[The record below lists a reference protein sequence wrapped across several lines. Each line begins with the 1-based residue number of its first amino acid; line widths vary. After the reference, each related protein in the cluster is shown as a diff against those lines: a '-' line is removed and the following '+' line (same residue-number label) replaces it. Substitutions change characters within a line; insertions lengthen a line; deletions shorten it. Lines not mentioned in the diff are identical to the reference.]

1 MNDHIRPFLAT
12 ARRIQSKLERLA
24 YGEHYM
30 EKTFTKYYK
39 SNFWQGAQS
48 VSGPGSDLEQT
59 AMIRRRLPEL
69 FERYGIRTV
78 LDIPCGDFSWMKDVP
93 LGHSHYIGADIVD
106 DLVNT
111 NNALYADRC
120 RSFTKL
126 DAVKDRLPRVDLI
139 LSRDC
144 LIHFSARDV
153 MAALRNF
160 QRSRSSY
167 LLTTT
172 FTGRQHNITIE
183 TGRWRPI
190 NLEAPPFSLL
200 SPIEIINEHCTQG
213 GGQYSDKSLAL
224 WKLDHIEV

>member
-1 MNDHIRPFLAT
+1 
-12 ARRIQSKLERLA
+12 
-24 YGEHYM
+24 
-30 EKTFTKYYK
+30 
-39 SNFWQGAQS
+39 
-48 VSGPGSDLEQT
+48 
-59 AMIRRRLPEL
+59 
-69 FERYGIRTV
+69 
-78 LDIPCGDFSWMKDVP
+78 
-93 LGHSHYIGADIVD
+93 
-106 DLVNT
+106 
-111 NNALYADRC
+111 
-120 RSFTKL
+120 
-126 DAVKDRLPRVDLI
+126 
-139 LSRDC
+139 
-144 LIHFSARDV
+144 